1 MSRARYSTCLE
12 PCFLHTEHRDGTDF
26 KLVGKTEVVK
36 RPQEMGEQGY
46 NTKEGLKLISNRRT

>member
-1 MSRARYSTCLE
+1 MGQCVVKSKVLNLLE
-12 PCFLHTEHRDGTDF
+12 PCFLHTEHGDGTDF

-46 NTKEGLKLISNRRT
+46 NT

>member
-1 MSRARYSTCLE
+1 MGRCVVKSKVLDPLE
-12 PCFLHTEHRDGTDF
+12 PCFLHIERGDGANF

-46 NTKEGLKLISNRRT
+46 DT